1 MGAGDSS
8 GRALGTLP
16 MARGASATPRKP
28 VLGSFDPDDL
38 LDDGKFRDH
47 CGVVG
52 IAGSADVAPL
62 IYYALQS
69 LQHRGQ
75 ESCGITALDGKF
87 EMKTH
92 KAMGLVDQVFDPAVI
107 KKLRGHKAIGHT
119 RYSTSAG
126 STEENAQP
134 QVVMSGAGGIALAHN
149 GNIPNTSH
157 LMDEL
162 KAKGWAFYSGNDTEV
177 TVRVLANQLAKHNG
191 DHVAAITATMPQ
203 LEGAYAFALLMG
215 DELYGVRDP
224 WGIKPLCIGEI
235 KGQGHIIASESV
247 ALDVVGAKFIR
258 DLRPGEVIRVRKEGF
273 ETVAHLPAAKAA
285 RCFFEYVYFARPDAW
300 MDGRLNQEVREAIGR
315 ELAREAPAKADI
327 VVPVPDS
334 GRSHAQGFAM
344 ASGVPYAEGLMKN
357 RYVHRTFIMP
367 TQEAR
372 ELNVRL
378 KLNPMKHVLEGK
390 SVVLM
395 DDSIVRGTT
404 MKRIVQMVRD
414 AGAKEVHVR
423 IGCPP
428 IVAPCYL
435 GIDMNTRDQLVAAH
449 KSVKEIETMIGADSL
464 AYLSPNGLYKALGFK
479 EDELCVGCITGRYPV
494 HVSGEK
500 LRDGTVVPGTP
511 PVPECC

>member
-1 MGAGDSS
+1 MGATGQD
-8 GRALGTLP
+8 GACADQGLP
-16 MARGASATPRKP
+16 ASPAAADGAAP
-28 VLGSFDPDDL
+28 LLELDL
-38 LDDGKFRDH
+38 SLDEFNDGKPQDH
-47 CGVVG
+47 CGIVA
-52 IAGSADVAPL
+52 IAADQDIASWL
-62 IYYALQS
+62 FYGLQA

-75 ESCGITALDGKF
+75 ESCGMTVLDGKF

-92 KAMGLVDQVFDPAVI
+92 KAMGLVDQVFDPAVV
-107 KKLRGHKAIGHT
+107 KKLRGHKGIGHT

-134 QVVMSGAGGIALAHN
+134 QVVMSAAGGIALAHN
-149 GNIPNTSH
+149 GNIPNTAA
-157 LMDEL
+157 LMEDL

-177 TVRVLANQLAKHNG
+177 VVRLLANKLAKTNG
-191 DHVAAITATMPQ
+191 DHVEAIKETMAQ
-203 LEGAYAFALLMG
+203 LEGSYAFAILMG
-215 DELYGVRDP
+215 DQLYAVRDP

-235 KGQGHIIASESV
+235 PGHGHVAASESV
-247 ALDVVGAKFIR
+247 ALDVVGARWLR
-258 DLRPGEVIRVRKEGF
+258 DAEPGEVLRLSKDGIER
-273 ETVAHLPAAKAA
+273 VAHLPAAKPA

-300 MDGRLNQEVREAIGR
+300 MDGRLNQEVREGIGKV
-315 ELAREAPAKADI
+315 LAQEAPVAADI

-334 GRSHAQGFAM
+334 GRSHAQGFA
-344 ASGVPYAEGLMKN
+344 AEAGIPYVEGLMKN

-378 KLNPMKHVLEGK
+378 KLNPMRHVLQGK
-390 SVVLM
+390 RVVLM

-414 AGAKEVHVR
+414 AGASEVHVR

-435 GIDMNTRDQLVAAH
+435 GIDMNTRDQLVAARQP
-449 KSVKEIETMIGADSL
+449 VKAIETMIGADSL
-464 AYLSPNGLYKALGFK
+464 AFISHKGLYAALAFK
-479 EDELCVGCITGRYPV
+479 EDELCVGCITGKYPV
-494 HVSGEK
+494 EVAGEHR
-500 LRDGTVVPGTP
+500 RDGSQVPGTP

>member
-1 MGAGDSS
+1 MGATGQD
-8 GRALGTLP
+8 RAQADHGLP
-16 MARGASATPRKP
+16 AFVRS
-28 VLGSFDPDDL
+28 PDGL
-38 LDDGKFRDH
+38 ELDFAAEEFNDGKPHDH
-47 CGVVG
+47 CGIVG
-52 IAGSADVAPL
+52 IAAGQDVASWL
-62 IYYALQS
+62 YYGLQM

-75 ESCGITALDGKF
+75 ESCGMTTLDGKF
-87 EMKTH
+87 EMRTH
-92 KAMGLVDQVFDPAVI
+92 KAMGLVDQVFDPAVV
-107 KKLRGHKAIGHT
+107 KKLRGHKGIAHT

-149 GNIPNTSH
+149 GNIPNTTA
-157 LMDEL
+157 LMDDL

-177 TVRVLANQLAKHNG
+177 VVRLLANKLAKHDG
-191 DHVAAITATMPQ
+191 DHVEAIKDTMGQ
-203 LEGAYAFALLMG
+203 LEGSYAFVILMG
-215 DELYGVRDP
+215 DQLYAVRDP
-224 WGIKPLCIGEI
+224 WGIKPLCVGEI
-235 KGQGHIIASESV
+235 PGHGHIAASESV
-247 ALDVVGAKFIR
+247 ALDVVGARWLR
-258 DLRPGEVIRVRKEGF
+258 DVLPGEVLRLTKDGIEQ
-273 ETVAHLPAAKAA
+273 VAHLPAPKAA

-300 MDGRLNQEVREAIGR
+300 MDGRLNQEVREGIGR
-315 ELAREAPAKADI
+315 VLAKEAPVEADI

-334 GRSHAQGFAM
+334 GRSHAQGFA
-344 ASGVPYAEGLMKN
+344 AGTGIPYAEGLMKN

-378 KLNPMKHVLEGK
+378 KLNPMRHVLDGK
-390 SVVLM
+390 RVVLM

-404 MKRIVQMVRD
+404 MKRIVQMCRD

-449 KSVKEIETMIGADSL
+449 KSIKDIERMIGADSL
-464 AYLSPNGLYKALGFK
+464 AYISDKGLYQALAFK
-479 EDELCVGCITGRYPV
+479 EEELCVGCITGKYPV
-494 HVSGEK
+494 TISGEHT
-500 LRDGTVVPGTP
+500 RDGKAVPGTP

>member
-1 MGAGDSS
+1 MGAGDQS
-8 GRALGTLP
+8 GRLNGTLLGALP
-16 MARGASATPRKP
+16 MARPAAPP
-28 VLGSFDPDDL
+28 VFD
-38 LDDGKFRDH
+38 LDDGPLFEDEKFHDH
-47 CGVVG
+47 CGIVG
-52 IAGSADVAPL
+52 IAADQDVSPW

-75 ESCGITALDGKF
+75 ESCGITAVDGRF
-87 EMKTH
+87 DLKTH
-92 KAMGLVDQVFDPAVI
+92 KAMGLVDQVFDPAII

-134 QVVMSGAGGIALAHN
+134 QVVMSAVGGIALAHN
-149 GNIPNTSH
+149 GNIPNTNH
-157 LMDEL
+157 LMEDL

-177 TVRVLANQLAKHNG
+177 TVRVLANQLAKTNG
-191 DHVAAITATMPQ
+191 NHVEAIKATMPL

-215 DELYGVRDP
+215 EELYAVRDP
-224 WGIKPLCIGEI
+224 WGIKPLCVGEI
-235 KGQGHIIASESV
+235 KGHGWMVASESV
-247 ALDVVGAKFIR
+247 ALDVVGAKFVR
-258 DLRPGEVIRVRKEGF
+258 DLLPGEVIRVRKDGIER
-273 ETVAHLPAAKAA
+273 VAHLPAPKPA

-315 ELAREAPAKADI
+315 TLAKEAPTVADI

-334 GRSHAQGFAM
+334 GRSHAQGYAA
-344 ASGVPYAEGLMKN
+344 ASGIPYAEALMKN

-378 KLNPMKHVLEGK
+378 KLNPMRHVLEGK
-390 SVVLM
+390 RVVLM

-449 KSVKEIETMIGADSL
+449 KSVKDIETMIGADSL
-464 AYLSPNGLYKALGFK
+464 AYISPNGLYGALGFK
-479 EDELCVGCITGRYPV
+479 EEDLCTGCITGKYPV
-494 HVSGEK
+494 AVSGER
-500 LRDGTVVPGTP
+500 LRDGTKVPGTP